1 MMKTGILITALL
13 ICFTTLR
20 SAAQTLDEIVA
31 KHIEA
36 IGGREN
42 WSKINSMRLETLMKM
57 QGAEMHSTDVVI
69 NRKAMRSDF
78 SLMGMAGYTVI
89 TNSEGWSL
97 SPWNGQVKPEAMTA
111 DDVKNAQDGLELQD
125 KFLTYKELGKKLEY
139 FDSDDIDGIECFKLK
154 MTDKNGMETTFYI
167 DPENYQIIKQVF
179 KMVSNGQ
186 QVEYSTFFSDFTR
199 LPEGIVVPM
208 VTSNGGGN
216 REVTKI
222 EINPVIDESI
232 FKIVR

>member
-1 MMKTGILITALL
+1 MKTGILIIALL
-13 ICFTTLR
+13 LCFSSLK

-42 WSKINSMRLETLMKM
+42 WSKINSMRIETLMKM
-57 QGAEMHSTDVVI
+57 QGAEMHSTEVTV
-69 NRKAMRSDF
+69 NRKAMRSDV

-111 DDVKNAQDGLELQD
+111 DDVKNAREGLELQD

-139 FDSDDIDGIECFKLK
+139 FDSDDIDGIECFKMK
-154 MTDKNGMETTFYI
+154 MTDKNDIETTFFI
-167 DPENYQIIKQVF
+167 DPENYQIIKEVF

-186 QVEYSTFFSDFTR
+186 QMEYSVFFSDFTR

-208 VTSNGGGN
+208 VTSGGGGD